1 MSVCKEGK
9 RKEREEKRVGRGE
22 GYGVHEVW
30 SEGERS
36 TMRANF
42 LRMFYGIA
50 SGIYAKPERQTDNYQ
65 AFLFF
70 PVISS

>member
-1 MSVCKEGK
+1 M
-9 RKEREEKRVGRGE
+9 ERGEERRVGGG

>member
-1 MSVCKEGK
+1 MYVKGQ
-9 RKEREEKRVGRGE
+9 EKRERGE
-22 GYGVHEVW
+22 ESEGGGGYGVHEVW